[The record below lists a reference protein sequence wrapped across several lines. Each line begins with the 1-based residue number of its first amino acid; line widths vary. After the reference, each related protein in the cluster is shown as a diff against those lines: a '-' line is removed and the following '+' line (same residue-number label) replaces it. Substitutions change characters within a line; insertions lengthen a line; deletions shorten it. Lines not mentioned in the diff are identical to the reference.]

1 MKIKLSI
8 IIPCYN
14 EQDRIGRTL
23 EEIANYIKTRKEKF
37 EIIIVDDGS
46 KDKTLE
52 VVERFKD
59 KLDLRVLKNSGNKGK
74 GYSVK
79 SGMLASLGDY
89 SLFMD
94 ADSSTSIK
102 ELDKF
107 YSFLDKYDILIGSR
121 HLRKHSI
128 LVKQSMMRR
137 VVGFFAHKLIKL
149 FIISDVKDTMCGFK
163 MFNKKAKI
171 LFKKQLNYRWGFDFE
186 LLFLAEKKSFLIKEI
201 PVTWKDDRKSKVTI
215 KGYLIALVELLRIR
229 WNYVLGRYR

>member
-14 EQDRIGRTL
+14 EEERIGRTL
-23 EEIANYIKTRKEKF
+23 EEIANYIKTKKYDF
-37 EIIIVDDGS
+37 EVIIVDDGS

-52 VVERFKD
+52 VAGKFKD
-59 KLDLRVLKNSGNKGK
+59 KLDLKILKNPGNKGK

-79 SGMLASLGDY
+79 AGMLASLGDY

-94 ADSSTSIK
+94 ADSSTSIR
-102 ELDKF
+102 ELD
-107 YSFLDKYDILIGSR
+107 SFFPWIDKYDILIGSR

-128 LVKQSMMRR
+128 LIKQSAIRR
-137 VVGFFAHKLIKL
+137 TAGFFAHKLIKL

-163 MFNKKAKI
+163 IFNKKAKI

-186 LLFLAEKKSFLIKEI
+186 LLFLAEKLGFRIKEI
-201 PVTWKDDRKSKVTI
+201 PVTWKDDRKSKVTL
-215 KGYLIALVELLRIR
+215 KGYFIALLELLRIR
-229 WNYVLGRYR
+229 WNYLLGRYR